1 MNKVT
6 VRISGESY
14 EFLKKFKNNRLKLD
28 IDNLPISYP
37 EAMDIIMKFFKNN
50 NDQYLKI
57 VKMRIGTNGS

>member
-1 MNKVT
+1 MNTAT
-6 VRISGESY
+6 VRISVESY
-14 EFLKKFKNNRLKLD
+14 EFLKKLKNNRLKLD

>member
-14 EFLKKFKNNRLKLD
+14 EFLKKLKNNRLKLD